1 MKNKIRNTIAA
12 YLFIL
17 PWIIG
22 FFAFTFGPMVYSIYL
37 SLCNVRT
44 TPRGMDPVFQG
55 LKHYIYAFT
64 QDTYFPTALIQG
76 IIYIVLCTPLI
87 IVFALIISLLL
98 NNNFKGRTLFRAIYF
113 LPVIIISGPV
123 MAELTNNNAAQVIS
137 PSMSIVYK
145 LFAEIPILGSPI
157 TYAFNNIV
165 MILWFSG
172 VQVLIFLAGL
182 QKIDKSLYEVAKID
196 GASDWE
202 MFWKITIVQIK
213 PLMLVNT
220 IYTILELASFS
231 NNGINKHIV
240 NNMFITDR
248 LYAYSTA
255 ISWIYFVAILL
266 IIGIA
271 FLILREK
278 KERR

>member
-1 MKNKIRNTIAA
+1 MNPI
-12 YLFIL
+12 
-17 PWIIG
+17 
-22 FFAFTFGPMVYSIYL
+22 
-37 SLCNVRT
+37 
-44 TPRGMDPVFQG
+44 FQG
-55 LKHYIYAFT
+55 MKHYIYAFT
-64 QDTYFPTALIQG
+64 QDTYFSTALVQG
-76 IIYIVLCTPLI
+76 ITYIVLCTPLV

-98 NNNFKGRTLFRAIYF
+98 NNNFRGRTLFRAIYF

-123 MAELTNNNAAQVIS
+123 MAELTSNGAVSVIS

-145 LFAEIPILGSPI
+145 LFAQIPLLGAPI
-157 TYAFNNIV
+157 TYAFSNIV

-196 GASDWE
+196 GASGWE
-202 MFWKITIVQIK
+202 MFWKITIVQLK
-213 PLMLVNT
+213 PLILVNT
-220 IYTILELASFS
+220 IYTILELASFP

-240 NNMFITDR
+240 NNMFITDK

-255 ISWIYFVAILL
+255 MSWIYFVVTLV

-271 FLILREK
+271 FLILKEK

>member
-1 MKNKIRNTIAA
+1 MKNKVRNTIAA

-17 PWIIG
+17 PWVIG
-22 FFAFTFGPMVYSIYL
+22 FFAFTFWPMAYSMYL
-37 SLCNVRT
+37 SFCNVRT
-44 TPRGMDPVFQG
+44 TAKGMNPIFEG
-55 LKHYIYAFT
+55 MKHYVYAFT
-64 QDTYFPTALIQG
+64 QDTYFSTALVQG
-76 IIYIVLCTPLI
+76 ITYIVLCTPLV

-98 NNNFKGRTLFRAIYF
+98 NNNFRGRTLFRAIYF

-123 MAELTNNNAAQVIS
+123 MAELTSNGAVSVIS

-145 LFAEIPILGSPI
+145 LFAQIPLLGAPI
-157 TYAFNNIV
+157 TYAFSNIV

-196 GASDWE
+196 GASGWE
-202 MFWKITIVQIK
+202 MFWKITIVQLK
-213 PLMLVNT
+213 PLILVNT
-220 IYTILELASFS
+220 IYTILELASFP

-240 NNMFITDR
+240 NNMFITDK

-255 ISWIYFVAILL
+255 MSWIYFVVTLA

-271 FLILREK
+271 FLILKEK